1 MKNTEKKQVSRR
13 DFLKGAAIGAVG
25 IASAGILGGC
35 TSGTGAPPPTAAATP
50 APESTGASIVWDR
63 EVDVIIV
70 GSGGTGVSAAYES
83 AKAGANTL
91 ILEKAGIAGGTT
103 NYSGGVMQAAGT
115 SVQKAL
121 TGYQDDTPEKHYQL
135 WLKSGEGTVDEAL
148 VKDLAYGAPGHV
160 EWLVN
165 DLGMKFTSV
174 YGHCHVPYIDDSL
187 YADRIHV
194 YEGGGSA
201 GGGGI
206 LVQAIL
212 PAAQSLGALI
222 EYDTEVTKLY
232 TDENGGVIGV
242 AAKNKDGAI
251 NVKANRGVVLA
262 ASSIDWNEEMC
273 KDMSPQQYWDIT
285 SQISLA
291 AKTNTGDG
299 VWMGMEIGAAVSGF
313 GGTIDF
319 CGKTGAATTN
329 QNPLF
334 PSFIV
339 NKAGQRFV
347 CEDATYAYHY
357 RAIFQQEKLFDAPTY
372 MIFGESSLI
381 DGAPWTKESVKA
393 DIGSGVVI
401 TADTIEAL
409 ADLIGVDAGGLSE
422 TLQAWNAA
430 APTGKDARFGRIT
443 GIAEIT
449 GPFYA
454 YRNVSYNLGALGG
467 LKINTDAQVLRPNGE
482 PIPGLYAGG
491 LNAGGWIGPYYPGS
505 GTAIMGTIHWGR
517 KAGANAAKR

>member
-1 MKNTEKKQVSRR
+1 MKNKEKMQVSRR
-13 DFLKGAAIGAVG
+13 DFLKTAAVGAVG
-25 IASAGILGGC
+25 IASVSLLGGC
-35 TSGTGAPPPTAAATP
+35 ASNTSEPAATE
-50 APESTGASIVWDR
+50 APSIAWDR
-63 EVDVIIV
+63 EVDVVIV
-70 GSGGTGVSAAYES
+70 GSGGTGVAAAYEA

-91 ILEKAGIAGGTT
+91 LLEKAGIAGGTT

-115 SVQKAL
+115 SVQKAF
-121 TGYQDDTPEKHYQL
+121 TAYQDDTPEKHYQL
-135 WLKSGEGTVDEAL
+135 WLASGEGTVDEDL

-160 EWLVN
+160 DWLK
-165 DLGMKFTSV
+165 DELGMNFVSV

-194 YEGGGSA
+194 YEGGGGM

-206 LVQAIL
+206 LVQTIL
-212 PAAQSLGALI
+212 AAAEDLGVVL
-222 EYDTEVTKLY
+222 ECNTEVTKLY
-232 TDENGGVIGV
+232 TDEGGKVVGV
-242 AAKNKDGAI
+242 AAANADGNFNI
-251 NVKANRGVVLA
+251 KANKGVVLA

-273 KDMSPQQYWDIT
+273 KAMSPQQYWDIT
-285 SQISLA
+285 SQVSLCA
-291 AKTNTGDG
+291 ATNTGDG
-299 VWMGMEIGAAVSGF
+299 VRMGMEIGAAVAGF

-329 QNPLF
+329 QVPLF

-347 CEDATYAYHY
+347 CEDATYAFHY
-357 RAIFQQEKLFDAPTY
+357 RAIFQQEKMFNAPTY
-372 MIFGESSLI
+372 MIFGASSLI
-381 DGAPWTKESVKA
+381 EGAPWTSESVA
-393 DIGSGVVI
+393 EDISAGTVV
-401 TADTIEAL
+401 TADTIEGL
-409 ADLIGVDAGGLSE
+409 AELIGVDVGGLSG
-422 TLQAWNAA
+422 TLQDWNAA
-430 APTGKDARFGRIT
+430 AAEGVDTRFGRIT

-467 LKINTDAQVLRPNGE
+467 LKINTDAQVLNTNGE

-517 KAGANAAKR
+517 KAGGNVAKL